1 MRGGDTKK
9 DNDDVKR
16 QSFNKQTGMA
26 TCFKSR

>member
-1 MRGGDTKK
+1 MRGGDTE

-26 TCFKSR
+26 TCFISR